1 MNGQAKKRRGIQ
13 ASARGPASGVAQER
27 IHPTSQRLRT
37 VLDATTEGYG
47 CWNVSSGEMRFGNRW
62 LAAMGYSSSNL
73 SKNPGFVMSLM
84 HPDDCAGFQ
93 AQLETHLAGKTP
105 MLHCELR
112 FRAKTGL
119 YRWFE
124 LRAKVVRGA
133 TRRGPIEL
141 AGTVCDIQA
150 RKKKQ
155 QEMAASVEQLTA
167 IFQAAEDVVFVVDP
181 GKFRLLSFNK
191 AFEDLLLKARGI
203 KARLG
208 MRPEDITPE
217 RAETWN
223 KFYRYVLEHGKASR
237 DYQLHSINMTLHLVA
252 QSLVRN
258 GRAHGICIFG
268 RDMTDRKQ
276 MEEALRRSEERFSRA
291 FREGP
296 LGLALT
302 SVRDNRYIEVND
314 AFMELTGYSRE
325 ELIGKNPSEVGLW
338 ARPEQRTELIQKLMP
353 TGEVR
358 NFDTQYRTKSGELRE
373 ILASAVLI
381 DMEGDPCMLHVSHDV
396 TEQRR
401 AIEALRASEER
412 LRLAIESGH
421 MYAFEW
427 DPATDLVRRSRESAA
442 ILHLAGDASK
452 HTQQEFI
459 EMVHPDDKEHYVE
472 ALNFVTPENPSYKTV
487 FRVLRRGEHMLWLEE
502 SGRAF
507 FEEGGKIEKVVGM
520 THDVTEIR
528 ESERALRELSGRLI
542 STQEEER
549 RRIARELHDH
559 IGQELALLCVQAH
572 RVASGKSDQG
582 ETTRTE
588 AHELYNKT
596 KEIATAVSKLS
607 HRLHSSE
614 LDCLGLS
621 VAAERLCRDFEHQS
635 GIVVDCEMKN
645 VPQKLDKEKAL
656 CLYRVLQ
663 EALQNVAKH
672 SGAKRAEV
680 ELEARKNQL
689 ILRVNDNGV
698 GFDLDLARFDSG
710 LGLISIRE
718 RLNLVGGRLKLTS
731 KVGSGT
737 TLAASVL
744 IKEIPEGDLAARSF
758 STVG

>member
-112 FRAKTGL
+112 FRAKTGP

-276 MEEALRRSEERFSRA
+276 MEEALR
-291 FREGP
+291 
-296 LGLALT
+296 
-302 SVRDNRYIEVND
+302 
-314 AFMELTGYSRE
+314 
-325 ELIGKNPSEVGLW
+325 
-338 ARPEQRTELIQKLMP
+338 
-353 TGEVR
+353 
-358 NFDTQYRTKSGELRE
+358 
-373 ILASAVLI
+373 
-381 DMEGDPCMLHVSHDV
+381 
-396 TEQRR
+396 
-401 AIEALRASEER
+401 
-412 LRLAIESGH
+412 
-421 MYAFEW
+421 
-427 DPATDLVRRSRESAA
+427 
-442 ILHLAGDASK
+442 
-452 HTQQEFI
+452 
-459 EMVHPDDKEHYVE
+459 
-472 ALNFVTPENPSYKTV
+472 
-487 FRVLRRGEHMLWLEE
+487 
-502 SGRAF
+502 
-507 FEEGGKIEKVVGM
+507 
-520 THDVTEIR
+520 
-528 ESERALRELSGRLI
+528 
-542 STQEEER
+542 
-549 RRIARELHDH
+549 
-559 IGQELALLCVQAH
+559 
-572 RVASGKSDQG
+572 
-582 ETTRTE
+582 
-588 AHELYNKT
+588 
-596 KEIATAVSKLS
+596 
-607 HRLHSSE
+607 
-614 LDCLGLS
+614 
-621 VAAERLCRDFEHQS
+621 
-635 GIVVDCEMKN
+635 
-645 VPQKLDKEKAL
+645 
-656 CLYRVLQ
+656 
-663 EALQNVAKH
+663 
-672 SGAKRAEV
+672 
-680 ELEARKNQL
+680 
-689 ILRVNDNGV
+689 
-698 GFDLDLARFDSG
+698 
-710 LGLISIRE
+710 
-718 RLNLVGGRLKLTS
+718 
-731 KVGSGT
+731 
-737 TLAASVL
+737 
-744 IKEIPEGDLAARSF
+744 
-758 STVG
+758 